1 MAGRI
6 LVGTSS
12 WADPGFVKEW
22 YPPGM
27 PAGQRL
33 GWYAERFEA
42 VELNASFYAVPERGT
57 VRRWVEV
64 TPDGFTFDVKLHRL
78 LSRHSAGLDSL
89 PPSLRERARTTARGR
104 VVLDEGLELAL
115 VQELLDAIEPLES
128 AGKLGALLL
137 QTTPAFK
144 PRRSGRD
151 GSPHDSEDAGQGRD
165 GSPHDREHAR
175 ARDDLASAEPPRAD
189 RLVELEPLVEAVAP
203 RKLALELRNR
213 HWVEGEQLSETL
225 AWCSE
230 HGVAFVC
237 VDAPPGDHFSIMPA
251 VDAVTR
257 DDLAYVRLHGR
268 DTQGYLTGKSV
279 AERFGWVYGDEELE
293 EVAGR
298 ARGLADQA
306 AEVHVL
312 FNNNRDDD
320 APSAA
325 RRFRALLGQDPG
337 PPPDDGQLKL
347 G

>member
-12 WADPGFVKEW
+12 WADPGFIKDW
-22 YPPGM
+22 YPPKL

-42 VELNASFYAVPERGT
+42 VELNASFYAVPERDT
-57 VRRWVEV
+57 VQRWVEV

-89 PPSLRERARTTARGR
+89 PPSLREQARTTPRGR
-104 VVLDEGLELAL
+104 VVLDEGLEQAL
-115 VQELLDAIEPLES
+115 IGELLDAIEPLES

-144 PRRSGRD
+144 PR
-151 GSPHDSEDAGQGRD
+151 A
-165 GSPHDREHAR
+165 AR
-175 ARDDLASAEPPRAD
+175 LE
-189 RLVELEPLVEAVAP
+189 ELEPLVAAIAP

-213 HWVEGEQLSETL
+213 HWVEDEQLSETL

-230 HGVAFVC
+230 HDIAFVC

-257 DDLAYVRLHGR
+257 DDFAYVRLHGR
-268 DTQGYLTGKSV
+268 DTHGYLTGKSV

-298 ARGLADQA
+298 VHALADQA

-337 PPPDDGQLKL
+337 PPPDDGQLRL
-347 G
+347 A

>member
-27 PAGQRL
+27 PAAQRL
-33 GWYAERFEA
+33 PWYAERFEA
-42 VELNASFYAVPERGT
+42 VELNASFYAVPDRST
-57 VRRWVEV
+57 VQRWVDV
-64 TPDGFTFDVKLHRL
+64 TPDGFVFDVKLHRL
-78 LSRHSAGLDSL
+78 LSRHGAGLDSL
-89 PPSLRERARTTARGR
+89 PPTLRDRARTTPRGR
-104 VVLDEGLELAL
+104 VVLDREIELAL
-115 VQELLDAIEPLES
+115 AEELLAAIAPLED
-128 AGKLGALLL
+128 AGRLGALLL

-144 PRRSGRD
+144 PRREGEAPESRGDAPTWDPDARD
-151 GSPHDSEDAGQGRD
+151 
-165 GSPHDREHAR
+165 R
-175 ARDDLASAEPPRAD
+175 ARGSDPEAFDRAPGAADPD
-189 RLVELEPLVEAVAP
+189 RLAELEPLLEVLAP
-203 RKLALELRNR
+203 RRVALELRNR
-213 HWVEGEQLSETL
+213 RWVSDERLPATL

-237 VDAPPGDHFSIMPA
+237 VDAPPGEHFSIMPA

-268 DTQGYLTGKSV
+268 DTQGYLHGRSV
-279 AERFGWVYGDEELE
+279 AERFGWVYGEQELE

-298 ARGLADQA
+298 VHALAEQA
-306 AEVHVL
+306 TEVHVL

-337 PPPDDGQLKL
+337 PPPEPGQLRL

>member
-12 WADPGFVKEW
+12 WADPGFIKEW
-22 YPPGM
+22 YPPKL

-42 VELNASFYAVPERGT
+42 VELNASFYAVPERDT
-57 VRRWVEV
+57 VQRWVEV

-89 PPSLRERARTTARGR
+89 PPSLRERARTTPRGR
-104 VVLDEGLELAL
+104 VVLDEGLEEAL
-115 VQELLDAIEPLES
+115 IGELLDAIEPLES

-144 PRRSGRD
+144 PRPPDRD
-151 GSPHDSEDAGQGRD
+151 GASSRGRADA
-165 GSPHDREHAR
+165 PADRVA
-175 ARDDLASAEPPRAD
+175 DEPPSAN
-189 RLVELEPLVEAVAP
+189 RLVELEPLVAAIAP

-230 HGVAFVC
+230 HDVAFVC

-268 DTQGYLTGKSV
+268 DTHGYLTGKSV

-293 EVAGR
+293 EVASR
-298 ARGLADQA
+298 VRSLADQA

-347 G
+347 S

>member
-6 LVGTSS
+6 VVGTSS
-12 WADPGFVKEW
+12 WADPGFIKDW
-22 YPPGM
+22 YPPKM
-27 PAGQRL
+27 SAGQRL

-42 VELNASFYAVPERGT
+42 VELNASFYAVPERDT
-57 VRRWVEV
+57 VRRWVDV

-78 LSRHSAGLDSL
+78 LSRHSASLGSL
-89 PPSLRERARTTARGR
+89 PPSLRERARTTPRGR
-104 VVLDEGLELAL
+104 VVLEEGIELAL
-115 VQELLDAIEPLES
+115 TEELLDAIEPLET

-144 PRRSGRD
+144 PSRNQL
-151 GSPHDSEDAGQGRD
+151 E
-165 GSPHDREHAR
+165 
-175 ARDDLASAEPPRAD
+175 
-189 RLVELEPLVEAVAP
+189 ELEPLVAAVAP

-268 DTQGYLTGKSV
+268 DTHGYLTGKTV
-279 AERFGWVYGDEELE
+279 AERFGWVYGDAELE
-293 EVAGR
+293 EVATR
-298 ARGLADQA
+298 AHGLADQA

-337 PPPDDGQLKL
+337 PPPDDGQLRL
-347 G
+347 S

>member
-1 MAGRI
+1 MGGRI

-12 WADPGFVKEW
+12 WADPGFIKEW
-22 YPPGM
+22 YPPKM

-42 VELNASFYAVPERGT
+42 VELNASFYAVPERET
-57 VRRWVEV
+57 VRRWVDV
-64 TPDGFTFDVKLHRL
+64 TPDGFTFDVKLHKL
-78 LSRHSAGLDSL
+78 LSRHSASLDSL
-89 PPSLRERARTTARGR
+89 PPSLRERARTTPRGR
-104 VVLDEGLELAL
+104 VVLEDGLELAL
-115 VQELLDAIEPLES
+115 VDELLDAIEPLET

-144 PRRSGRD
+144 PRRPGR
-151 GSPHDSEDAGQGRD
+151 GSAGQGEPD
-165 GSPHDREHAR
+165 VQDATVGP
-175 ARDDLASAEPPRAD
+175 DDDQPGPN
-189 RLVELEPLVEAVAP
+189 RLVELEPLVAAVAP

-268 DTQGYLTGKSV
+268 DTHGYLTGKTV
-279 AERFGWVYGDEELE
+279 AERFGWVYGDAELE

-298 ARGLADQA
+298 VRNLADQA

-337 PPPDDGQLKL
+337 PPPDDGQLRL
-347 G
+347 A

>member
-6 LVGTSS
+6 RVGTSS
-12 WADPGFVKEW
+12 WADPGFIKEW
-22 YPPGM
+22 YPPKL

-33 GWYAERFEA
+33 GWYAERFDT
-42 VELNASFYAVPERGT
+42 VELNASFYAVPERDT
-57 VRRWVEV
+57 VRRWVDV

-78 LSRHSAGLDSL
+78 LSRHSAGVDSL
-89 PPSLRERARTTARGR
+89 PPSLRERARTTQRGR
-104 VVLDEGLELAL
+104 VLLDDGLEEAL
-115 VQELLDAIEPLES
+115 IGELLDAIEPLET
-128 AGKLGALLL
+128 AGKLGSLLL

-144 PRRSGRD
+144 PRKPDRD
-151 GSPHDSEDAGQGRD
+151 GPRDAPRRSAADGADDERD
-165 GSPHDREHAR
+165 AP
-175 ARDDLASAEPPRAD
+175 SAN
-189 RLVELEPLVEAVAP
+189 RLVELEPLVAAVAP

-213 HWVEGEQLSETL
+213 HWVEGEQLAETL

-230 HGVAFVC
+230 HEVAFVC

-268 DTQGYLTGKSV
+268 DTHGYLTGKSV
-279 AERFGWVYGDEELE
+279 AERFGWVYGEEELE

-298 ARGLADQA
+298 VRSLADQA

-347 G
+347 A

>member
-6 LVGTSS
+6 VVGTSS
-12 WADPGFVKEW
+12 WADPGFIKDW
-22 YPPGM
+22 YPPKM

-33 GWYAERFEA
+33 PWYAERFEA
-42 VELNASFYAVPERGT
+42 VELNASFYAVPERDT
-57 VRRWVEV
+57 VRRWVDV

-89 PPSLRERARTTARGR
+89 PPDLRERARTTPRGR
-104 VVLDEGLELAL
+104 VVLDEGLEQAL
-115 VQELLDAIEPLES
+115 IGELLDAIEPLES

-144 PRRSGRD
+144 PRPPDHDGGHRSSGR
-151 GSPHDSEDAGQGRD
+151 GSGSEPDEDPADELAG
-165 GSPHDREHAR
+165 AN
-175 ARDDLASAEPPRAD
+175 
-189 RLVELEPLVEAVAP
+189 RLVELEPLVNAVAP

-213 HWVEGEQLSETL
+213 HWVEGEQLAATL

-230 HGVAFVC
+230 HEVAFVC

-268 DTQGYLTGKSV
+268 DTHGYLTGKSV

-298 ARGLADQA
+298 ARNLADQA

-337 PPPDDGQLKL
+337 PPPDDGQLRL
-347 G
+347 A